1 MRRVVSL
8 YLPTWPTDR
17 WRRRLGKDAPPAE
30 APVVL
35 IGRSG
40 SKRLVLAANEPARG
54 LGIYPGAAAARAQAI
69 AADLTIQDADTAGD
83 QADLE
88 RLALWALKS
97 FSPIVA
103 PDPPDGL
110 VIDATGAAHLKGG
123 EAAYLEDL
131 IRRLGKIGVA
141 ARAAMSGSWGSAH
154 ALARYV
160 ANPTVVVDS
169 AESGRAIAGLP
180 LAALRLPADTTEGL
194 SKVGF
199 DVVGEVE
206 AAARAPL
213 VHRFGP
219 QLIRR
224 LDQAYG
230 RAEEPIEPV
239 EAPELVQVRRAFA
252 PEPIG
257 APETLARYTVKLV
270 QDLCLALEEK
280 GLGVR
285 VADLRFHRVDN
296 RIEVVRVAT
305 AKPVR
310 DLKRLSRLLCDK
322 IETVDP
328 GFGVEQMVL
337 TAVAA
342 EPLVWKA
349 QPNVLM
355 EAAPPDVTDLIDT
368 LANRLGR
375 MGRLYRLD
383 PGDSFVP
390 ERSVQKVEPTAP
402 PPTLAWP
409 VNWPRPT
416 RLLARPEPVIAMALL
431 PDQPPT
437 AFTWRG
443 QRRRVIRAD
452 GPERVH
458 GEWWRRPG
466 ELWACRDYF
475 QLETESGERF
485 WVFRRGDGEWAP
497 SGDLSWYMHG
507 LFG

>member
-1 MRRVVSL
+1 
-8 YLPTWPTDR
+8 
-17 WRRRLGKDAPPAE
+17 
-30 APVVL
+30 
-35 IGRSG
+35 
-40 SKRLVLAANEPARG
+40 VLAANEVAQG
-54 LGIYPGAAAARAQAI
+54 LGIYPGAAAARAQAVAI
-69 AADLTIQDADTAGD
+69 DLIIQDADLEGD
-83 QADLE
+83 RVGLE
-88 RLALWALKS
+88 TLALWALKT

-110 VIDATGAAHLKGG
+110 VIDATGAVHLKGG
-123 EAAYLEDL
+123 DTAYLNDL
-131 IRRLGKIGVA
+131 IRRLARVGVT

-154 ALARYV
+154 ALARYI
-160 ANPTVVVDS
+160 ANPTLVIGSD
-169 AESGRAIAGLP
+169 ESGRAIAALP
-180 LAALRLPADTTEGL
+180 IRALRLPPVMVDGL

-199 DVVGEVE
+199 DVVGELE

-219 QLIRR
+219 ELIRR

-230 RAEEPIEPV
+230 RAAEPIEPV
-239 EAPELVQVRRAFA
+239 ESPELVQVRRAFA

-257 APETLARYTVKLV
+257 APETLARYTIKLV
-270 QDLCLALEEK
+270 EALCAALEER

-285 VADLRFHRVDN
+285 IADLRFHRVDN
-296 RIEVVRVAT
+296 RIEIVRVTT

-310 DLKRLSRLLCDK
+310 DLKRLARLLCDK

-337 TAVAA
+337 AA
-342 EPLVWKA
+342 IATEPLVWKPQA
-349 QPNVLM
+349 NDLTTP
-355 EAAPPDVTDLIDT
+355 APPDVSDLIDT
-368 LANRLGR
+368 LANRLGSL
-375 MGRLYRLD
+375 GKLYRLD

-390 ERSVQKVEPTAP
+390 ERSVQRVTPTAP
-402 PPTLAWP
+402 ATALAWP
-409 VNWPRPT
+409 ENWPRPA
-416 RLLARPEPVIAMALL
+416 RLFAKPEPVTAMALL

-443 QRRRVIRAD
+443 QRRRVVRAD

-466 ELWACRDYF
+466 ELWAVRDYF

-497 SGDLSWYMHG
+497 SGDLSWFLHG
-507 LFG
+507 LFA